1 MDRWVKYQGRVAL
14 GGALSGQPDGSMRA
28 IAAIHIASSTPIAMT
43 TIVLNFTGLIRPPQE
58 KNIAAGPLIPGR
70 EANIEAEFMRFSR
83 AF

>member
-43 TIVLNFTGLIRPPQE
+43 TIVLNFTGLSRPPQ
-58 KNIAAGPLIPGR
+58 KKTSQRGR
-70 EANIEAEFMRFSR
+70 
-83 AF
+83 